1 MHVWTTA
8 GPAIGTKRIGEQSY
22 IVFKAANVDGRCD
35 FLKNDN
41 QYYMVNSMQ
50 VTVTSIRSAH
60 QMILSSFNKKLA
72 CFYLKVQLVLP

>member
-41 QYYMVNSMQ
+41 QYYMFG
-50 VTVTSIRSAH
+50 
-60 QMILSSFNKKLA
+60 LL
-72 CFYLKVQLVLP
+72 